1 MVRNPNRGAT
11 RSANGARARLG
22 NYGTIV
28 DSARLILHG
37 GVLALSLYVL
47 AYLGLAWL
55 DMAGSFYRPEVRVG
69 YLFRGAAWL
78 LGPHPEAFWDG
89 VRPTLIVFS
98 HMIIEPL
105 RVCLI
110 ASTVAYCLEQ
120 VEHEA
125 NELQQHP
132 HHDRPQ
138 GHVHRR
144 WHIVLKKAYWLAHL
158 WGSVERQATFVRPP
172 LDRR

>member
-1 MVRNPNRGAT
+1 MMVLRTVFGGATLPLLWLAVAGIIYGVSMPDWRGAA
-11 RSANGARARLG
+11 RRVAGGRANKVFDRTAASEKRVRARWSGISQSRRDEIREWARARLG

-78 LGPHPEAFWDG
+78 LGPHAGGVLGPREA
-89 VRPTLIVFS
+89 
-98 HMIIEPL
+98 
-105 RVCLI
+105 
-110 ASTVAYCLEQ
+110 
-120 VEHEA
+120 
-125 NELQQHP
+125 HP
-132 HHDRPQ
+132 HPFLTHD
-138 GHVHRR
+138 H
-144 WHIVLKKAYWLAHL
+144 
-158 WGSVERQATFVRPP
+158 
-172 LDRR
+172 

>member
-1 MVRNPNRGAT
+1 M
-11 RSANGARARLG
+11 
-22 NYGTIV
+22 

-78 LGPHPEAFWDG
+78 LGPHPVAFWDG
-89 VRPTLIVFS
+89 VRPTPSSLFS

-105 RVCLI
+105 TGVPDRVDRGVLPRAGAGARNQRNYNSIRTMIRPSSGTSI
-110 ASTVAYCLEQ
+110 AVGTTSF
-120 VEHEA
+120 
-125 NELQQHP
+125 
-132 HHDRPQ
+132 
-138 GHVHRR
+138 GS
-144 WHIVLKKAYWLAHL
+144 KKAY
-158 WGSVERQATFVRPP
+158 
-172 LDRR
+172 